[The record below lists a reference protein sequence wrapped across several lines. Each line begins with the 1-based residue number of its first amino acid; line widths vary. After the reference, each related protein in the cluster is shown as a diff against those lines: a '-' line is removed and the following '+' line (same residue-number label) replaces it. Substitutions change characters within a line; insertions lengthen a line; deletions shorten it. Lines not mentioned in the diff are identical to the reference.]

1 MDVRAIIEQLNALN
15 ENNLDMRLYFTR
27 KKPSGRYQSFSP
39 SIGDDLQRELKGI
52 VTRALEKVQDTDQ
65 REFSPIGSIDG
76 CIETH
81 SVGEVESF
89 NDILASM
96 EGDVVIRRAI
106 EPKEVSKLTFYCLN
120 IGLEGNGGNI
130 LFFRRVTKFNHLK
143 KGGILG
149 RFVSNDFEKL
159 DDTLLGIDSNVD
171 IVIFGEEM
179 LILNHIS
186 LERIFSIQDQY
197 FQKAGQTLDLVE
209 RANRISNFA
218 QFREDCLS
226 DMRITRALTK
236 ILNEE
241 ERVNQVFENF
251 ENVIHVIDIFDLDI
265 EIEEENT
272 KLVYGDKSQ
281 LMDLTRLIRDSFYRS
296 LINQRDGIDEGV

>member
-1 MDVRAIIEQLNALN
+1 MDVRAVVERLNGLD

-39 SIGDDLQRELKGI
+39 SIGNDLQKELKGI
-52 VTRALEKVQDTDQ
+52 VTRALEKVQGTEQ
-65 REFSPIGSIDG
+65 REFSPVGSIDG

-81 SVGEVESF
+81 SVSEVDSF

-96 EGDVVIRRAI
+96 EGDVVVRREI
-106 EPKEVSKLTFYCLN
+106 EAKEVNKLTFYCLN
-120 IGLEGNGGNI
+120 IGLEDNGGNI

-159 DDTLLGIDSNVD
+159 DDTLLGLDANVD
-171 IVIFGEEM
+171 IVIFGGEM

-197 FQKAGQTLDLVE
+197 TQKASQTLELVE
-209 RANRISNFA
+209 RSNRISNFD

-241 ERVNQVFENF
+241 DRINQVFENF
-251 ENVIHVIDIFDLDI
+251 ENVIQVIDIFGLDI

-272 KLVYGDKSQ
+272 QLVYQDKSQ

-296 LINQRDGIDEGV
+296 LINQREGIDEGV

>member
-1 MDVRAIIEQLNALN
+1 MDVRAIVEQLNGLD
-15 ENNLDMRLYFTR
+15 EDNLDMRLYFTR
-27 KKPSGRYQSFSP
+27 KKPNGRYQTFSP

-52 VTRALEKVQDTDQ
+52 ITNALDRVQDTEQ

-81 SVGEVESF
+81 SVDEVESF

-96 EGDVVIRRAI
+96 EGDVVIRREI
-106 EPKEVSKLTFYCLN
+106 EPEEVSKLTFYCLN
-120 IGLEGNGGNI
+120 IGLEENRGNI
-130 LFFRRVTKFNHLK
+130 LFFRRVTKFNHLLK
-143 KGGILG
+143 KGGLLG
-149 RFVSNDFEKL
+149 KFTSNDFEKL
-159 DDTLLGIDSNVD
+159 DDKLLGIDANVD
-171 IVIFGEEM
+171 IVIFRGEM
-179 LILNHIS
+179 LILNHVS

-197 FQKAGQTLDLVE
+197 FQKASQTLDLVE
-209 RANRISNFA
+209 RADRISNFD

-241 ERVNQVFENF
+241 ERITQVFENF
-251 ENVIHVIDIFDLDI
+251 ENVIQVIDIFDLEI
-265 EIEEENT
+265 EIEGNRQ
-272 KLVYGDKSQ
+272 LVYQDKSQ

-296 LINQRDGIDEGV
+296 LINQREGIDELH